1 MSIIHCQIAEVS
13 IPITCSCQ
21 RAYFASGVLMGF
33 EVNESMCLGGAA
45 LGNPVMKHGSLG
57 NPPMNGYKKWE
68 HHRSKWLI
76 NIKKAM

>member
-13 IPITCSCQ
+13 IPITCCQ

-45 LGNPVMKHGSLG
+45 RYPVIKDGSLG
-57 NPPMNGYKKWE
+57 NPLMNGYKNG
-68 HHRSKWLI
+68 
-76 NIKKAM
+76 NIIEVNG

>member
-1 MSIIHCQIAEVS
+1 MSIIHCQFSEVS

-45 LGNPVMKHGSLG
+45 RYPVLF
-57 NPPMNGYKKWE
+57 NTVRWE
-68 HHRSKWLI
+68 I
-76 NIKKAM
+76 PQ